1 MAMGYELKNR
11 NPRRRKRTIAA
22 RHRGGAQKMAADI
35 DQIRLRPLIR
45 TPLSPITSDERG
57 EAIDIERKM
66 KTEPVTRNC
75 NSIKSVN
82 LVDLLTLFFFFLRRI
97 KRIKSRI
104 SSFEI
109 SRTHRASIGQD
120 RYQSPILLKNQPFVT
135 KLFPS
140 RALLLAERFFPFHC
154 PFSKRRREI
163 YR

>member
-11 NPRRRKRTIAA
+11 NPRRPKRTIAA

-82 LVDLLTLFFFFLRRI
+82 LV
-97 KRIKSRI
+97 
-104 SSFEI
+104 
-109 SRTHRASIGQD
+109 SI
-120 RYQSPILLKNQPFVT
+120 F
-135 KLFPS
+135 
-140 RALLLAERFFPFHC
+140 
-154 PFSKRRREI
+154 
-163 YR
+163 

>member
-22 RHRGGAQKMAADI
+22 RYRGGAQKMAADI

-45 TPLSPITSDERG
+45 TPLFPITSDERG

-82 LVDLLTLFFFFLRRI
+82 LV
-97 KRIKSRI
+97 
-104 SSFEI
+104 
-109 SRTHRASIGQD
+109 SI
-120 RYQSPILLKNQPFVT
+120 F
-135 KLFPS
+135 
-140 RALLLAERFFPFHC
+140 
-154 PFSKRRREI
+154 
-163 YR
+163 

>member
-1 MAMGYELKNR
+1 MYGDGIRVEESQSPTAKEDNR
-11 NPRRRKRTIAA
+11 C

-82 LVDLLTLFFFFLRRI
+82 LV
-97 KRIKSRI
+97 
-104 SSFEI
+104 
-109 SRTHRASIGQD
+109 SI
-120 RYQSPILLKNQPFVT
+120 F
-135 KLFPS
+135 
-140 RALLLAERFFPFHC
+140 
-154 PFSKRRREI
+154 
-163 YR
+163 